1 MNTKDVLSLMLQTA
15 LLVVTFFGVIV
26 AIIALVA

>member
-15 LLVVTFFGVIV
+15 LLVVTFIGVIV
-26 AIIALVA
+26 AIVALVA

>member
-15 LLVVTFFGVIV
+15 LLVVTLIGVIV
-26 AIIALVA
+26 AIVSLVA

>member
-15 LLVVTFFGVIV
+15 LLVVTFIGVIV
-26 AIIALVA
+26 AIISLVA